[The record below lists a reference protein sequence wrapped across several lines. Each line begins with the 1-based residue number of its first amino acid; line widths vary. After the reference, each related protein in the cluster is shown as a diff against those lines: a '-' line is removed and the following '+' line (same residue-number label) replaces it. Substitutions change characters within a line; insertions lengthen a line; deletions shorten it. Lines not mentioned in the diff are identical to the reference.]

1 MYERRNTPYLSA
13 ETARQLFTNAGFVD
27 VKIVEKPI
35 DIGDWRAKDPRK
47 AAVARTARNA
57 FGDAV
62 PVLVENMKDIIL
74 DDEERK
80 AFGEKALEE
89 FKSGRYHVSLCTYE
103 NPFVI
108 ALMVG
113 I

>member
-1 MYERRNTPYLSA
+1 MR
-13 ETARQLFTNAGFVD
+13 
-27 VKIVEKPI
+27 
-35 DIGDWRAKDPRK
+35 
-47 AAVARTARNA
+47 
-57 FGDAV
+57 
-62 PVLVENMKDIIL
+62 DIIL
-74 DDEERK
+74 DDKERK

-89 FKSGRYHVSLCTYE
+89 FKSGVYHFSLCTYE